1 MTRLRSNYKLAVEGG
16 REILF
21 TFWRREIVPKKS
33 VEFMSE
39 GSRVVAD
46 LYLPE
51 DNTVNAPAIL
61 LCHGFAGVKE
71 LLLPAFAEYFA
82 NAGYVAMTFDYRGFG
97 GSDGEPGRLVPALQI
112 EDIKNA
118 VTFLSQ
124 RPEVDSNR
132 IGLWG
137 TSFGGANVVVAAS
150 EDDRIKAISV
160 QLTFAD
166 GERVITS
173 EMSQDEKSK
182 FLATIEKMEEKK
194 KKTGKEMMVPI
205 VKVLSDDQSKE
216 FYKEYADEYS
226 ALKIKIPFLTL
237 AETLKHKPINAIPD
251 VNVPVM
257 VVAATNDSVNPIS
270 ESYSLFEAAN
280 EPKELLELE
289 EATHYEVYRGEAFK
303 QAANKQVSWFN
314 NYL

>member
-1 MTRLRSNYKLAVEGG
+1 VQ
-16 REILF
+16 
-21 TFWRREIVPKKS
+21 KKS
-33 VEFMSE
+33 VEFIS
-39 GSRVVAD
+39 GGVRVVGE

-51 DNTVNAPAIL
+51 ATIVNAPAIL

-71 LLLPAFAEYFA
+71 LLLPVYAEHFA

-97 GSDGEPGRLVPALQI
+97 GSEGESGRLVPALQI

-118 VTFLSQ
+118 ITFLSQ
-124 RPEVDSNR
+124 CPEVDPER

-150 EDDRIKAISV
+150 EDDRVKAISV

-173 EMSQDEKSK
+173 DMSQDEKSK
-182 FLATIEKMEEKK
+182 FLSTIQKMEEKK

-205 VKVLSDDQSKE
+205 VKVLSDEQSKE
-216 FYKEYADEYS
+216 FYREYADEYS
-226 ALKIKIPFLTL
+226 ALRIKIPFLTV
-237 AETLKHKPINAIPD
+237 AETLRYKPVNAISK

-257 VVAATNDSVNPIS
+257 VMAATNDSVNPIS
-270 ESYSLFEAAN
+270 ESYALFEAAN
-280 EPKELLELE
+280 EPKELFELE
-289 EATHYEVYRGEAFK
+289 GATHYECYRGKAFER
-303 QAANKQVSWFN
+303 AANKQVGWFN